1 MSRIPIELKN
11 EIKDNCDI
19 VEVISRYVKL
29 EKKGQINYM
38 GICPFHADKNASM
51 TVNVKKK
58 TFMCWACPPEEK
70 SFGNVFN
77 FVAKKEGISYDEAV
91 ALLGEEQ
98 GYDIKV
104 ENDIPEK
111 YSKDYQIYD
120 LAVKFYQNNLYTK
133 EGITAI
139 EYLEKRQIDKE
150 TIKKFK
156 IGLSLQ
162 RPSLTEYL
170 INNEYDSYKLVSLGL
185 TNENNKDKFINRIMF
200 PLFNSKGRPVAFSG
214 RIYNT
219 KDSSKYVNSTE
230 TEIFKKGNVLYNYH
244 NVKKAKTKTVVVM
257 EGFMDVIR
265 ASTVGID
272 NCVALMGTKCSEE
285 QVRLLK
291 EIDNDVTVILCLDG
305 DNAGINSIIA
315 IISKLEEANIN
326 TKLVLLPESLDP
338 DEYILKYGSESFKK
352 QIENSINPIDFKM
365 SLLKKQQNLSDGND
379 KSNYINS
386 TIKELIKIDDSV
398 VVEHTL
404 KKLSLETDISYKN
417 IKNIYD
423 NYIQNKTIEKKQ
435 EEIKIEKT
443 TLKQYEL
450 AEYHLIY
457 YMLDNIKVIK
467 EVESK
472 VAYFPDDLIRFLYN
486 EIEYYY
492 NKYKEISL
500 SSFINYINDKP
511 DLLNKLNEIISYIKK
526 DEYTEEEIND
536 YITVV
541 NKYLKKEKIN
551 NLEKEFH
558 SEFDPIKKAEILK
571 KIMEVKGVK
580 S

>member
-1 MSRIPIELKN
+1 MARIPVELAN

-77 FVAKKEGISYDEAV
+77 FVAKKEGISYDQAI

-104 ENDIPEK
+104 ENDIPEQLK
-111 YSKDYQIYD
+111 EDYKIYD

-133 EGITAI
+133 EGLTAI
-139 EYLEKRQIDKE
+139 EYLEKRQIDAD
-150 TIKKFK
+150 TINKFK
-156 IGLSLQ
+156 LGLSLQ
-162 RPSLTEYL
+162 KPSLTEYL
-170 INNEYDSYKLVSLGL
+170 INNEYESYKLVNLGL
-185 TNENNKDKFINRIMF
+185 SNENNKDKFVNRIMF
-200 PLFNSKGRPVAFSG
+200 PLFNKNGRAVAFSG

-219 KDSSKYVNSTE
+219 KDSSKYINSTE
-230 TEIFKKGNVLYNYH
+230 TEIFKKGKMLYNYH
-244 NVKKAKTKTVVVM
+244 NAKKAKSKTVIVM

-265 ASTVGID
+265 ASTIGID
-272 NCVALMGTKCSEE
+272 NCVAAMGTKLTDEH
-285 QVRLLK
+285 VKLLK
-291 EIDNDVTVILCLDG
+291 DIDKDITVILCFDG
-305 DNAGINSIIA
+305 DNAGVNVILTSIN
-315 IISKLEEANIN
+315 KLEQASVK
-326 TKLVLLPESLDP
+326 TKIIILPEKLDP

-365 SLLKKQQNLSDGND
+365 SLLKKDKNILDGND
-379 KSNYINS
+379 KSSYINS
-386 TIKELIKIDDSV
+386 TIKELINIDDVV

-423 NYIQNKTIEKKQ
+423 NEIQNKPIKTIK
-435 EEIKIEKT
+435 EEIKIEKPI
-443 TLKQYEL
+443 LKQHEL
-450 AEYHLIY
+450 AEYNLIY
-457 YMLDNIKVIK
+457 YMLDNVKVIK
-467 EVESK
+467 EVENK
-472 VAYFPDDLIRFLYN
+472 VTYFPDDLIRFLYN

-492 NKYKEISL
+492 NKYGEISL
-500 SSFINYINDKP
+500 SSFINYIHDKP
-511 DLLNKLNEIISYIKK
+511 ELLNKLNEIISYIKK
-526 DEYTEEEIND
+526 DEYTSEEIND
-536 YITVV
+536 YIMVV
-541 NKYLKKEKIN
+541 NRYLRKEKIK
-551 NLEKEFH
+551 NLEKELH